1 MVINIQ
7 YLLYVDRLMP
17 RFPCLFRGKYL
28 LENAGNGISECLG
41 FKIFWGN
48 MSPDP
53 GGGGVLLYITYM
65 GMCRPMGS

>member
-48 MSPDP
+48 MPPDP
-53 GGGGVLLYITYM
+53 LTL
-65 GMCRPMGS
+65 RRLRRNNFSSRRA